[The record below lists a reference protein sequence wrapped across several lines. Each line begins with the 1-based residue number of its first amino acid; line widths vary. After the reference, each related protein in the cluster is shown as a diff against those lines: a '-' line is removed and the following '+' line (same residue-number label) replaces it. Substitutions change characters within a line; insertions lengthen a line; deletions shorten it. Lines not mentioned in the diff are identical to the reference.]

1 MKIIDAKNRKELRNL
16 ILLLTFSEASELHD
30 ELERLLS
37 NNSKSKND
45 HGHIADEDFN
55 REVSLAIYDGEN
67 FQNFETWIQNVINKQ

>member
-16 ILLLTFSEASELHD
+16 ILLLTFSEASELRD

-45 HGHIADEDFN
+45 HGI
-55 REVSLAIYDGEN
+55 
-67 FQNFETWIQNVINKQ
+67 